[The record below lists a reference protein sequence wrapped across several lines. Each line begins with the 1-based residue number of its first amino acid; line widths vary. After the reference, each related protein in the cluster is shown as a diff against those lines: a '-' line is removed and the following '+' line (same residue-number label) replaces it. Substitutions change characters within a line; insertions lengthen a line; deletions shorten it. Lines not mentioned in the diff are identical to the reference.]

1 MQSAS
6 VARLQGVSREKS
18 VFWLEGMAI
27 GRISISSKDF
37 KGRLLE
43 AVTVSLIKELPL
55 VEE

>member
-18 VFWLEGMAI
+18 VF
-27 GRISISSKDF
+27 SSKDF